1 MSGKDKFL
9 FYTTNKSEVEDSV
22 ISILEHTE
30 AEGKK
35 GGKRKKTR
43 WQCLKLPFCRNIQE
57 NDFSKPA
64 AKTS

>member
-9 FYTTNKSEVEDSV
+9 FYATDNSEVEDSV

-35 GGKRKKTR
+35 GGSERK
-43 WQCLKLPFCRNIQE
+43 LAG
-57 NDFSKPA
+57 SV
-64 AKTS
+64 